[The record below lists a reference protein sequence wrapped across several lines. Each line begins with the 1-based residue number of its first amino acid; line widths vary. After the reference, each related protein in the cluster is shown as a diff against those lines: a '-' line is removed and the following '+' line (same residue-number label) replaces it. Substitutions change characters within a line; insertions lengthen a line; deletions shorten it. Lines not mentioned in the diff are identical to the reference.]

1 MTHNLILQKNS
12 QIWSFQS
19 ESGSEQSLDDEVHN
33 AAPMED
39 EEEELYETPI
49 TTIENQTAESDQSHR
64 IKTEHSNNL
73 TDYDDYELQE
83 QLMTESL
90 SLSDSDASKAGSQRL
105 RRISAENEQEESD
118 NTM

>member
-1 MTHNLILQKNS
+1 
-12 QIWSFQS
+12 
-19 ESGSEQSLDDEVHN
+19 
-33 AAPMED
+33 MEN

-83 QLMTESL
+83 QLLTESM
-90 SLSDSDASKAGSQRL
+90 SVSDSDTSKGSSRL
-105 RRISAENEQEESD
+105 RRISAENEHSQDDSD
-118 NTM
+118 NIM